1 VTRNRSLLALTLAEL
16 ISQLGSAL
24 SGLALPWFVLVTT
37 HSTSRMG
44 VVFAA
49 ELLPFVLFGLHAGV
63 VVDRLGPRATM
74 LLSDLARAP
83 VIALVPFLHAIGGL
97 SYPLI
102 LVVAF
107 AQGGLSTAYFT
118 CQRAVIPAIVGTNEQ
133 EVAQANTFLEGAT
146 NFTNFAGPAIAG
158 VLIGVL
164 GAVNVMWIDAA
175 SFLASFVLVGAFVR
189 VVREVHDREEAGG
202 VLAGLA
208 YIMRDSFVRRAVL
221 SPFLFGA
228 AFPLVFASFP
238 VLAFRDY
245 HHNPRVAGLLFAAYG
260 GGSVVGSFATYVALA
275 RFKATSIAVFA
286 AVALAAPFWLLVPH
300 VPLAVFVFAM
310 AVTGF
315 GNPMTNAPYFGILTT
330 RVPPALFPKV
340 LQAIIVSNQVV
351 RPAAYAAAGFL
362 FASLGLHTIYALAAV
377 LASVASLNFILA
389 VRSEPSA
396 GDDVDRVAA

>member
-1 VTRNRSLLALTLAEL
+1 VIRSRPLLALTTAEL
-16 ISQLGSAL
+16 ISQLGSSL

-63 VVDRLGPRATM
+63 VVDRLGPRTTM
-74 LLSDLARAP
+74 LVSDIARAP
-83 VIALVPFLHAIGGL
+83 VIALVPLLHAIGGL

-102 LVVAF
+102 LAVAF
-107 AQGGLSTAYFT
+107 VHGGLSTAYFT
-118 CQRAVIPAIVGTNEQ
+118 CQRAVIPAIVGSVEQ
-133 EVAQANTFLEGAT
+133 DLARANTLLEGAT
-146 NFTNFAGPAIAG
+146 NFTSFAGPAAAG

-164 GAVNVMWIDAA
+164 GAANVMWIDAG
-175 SFLASFVLVGAFVR
+175 SFLVSFVLVAAFVR
-189 VVREVHDREEAGG
+189 VVREVHERDEAGG

-208 YIMRDSFVRRAVL
+208 YIVRDRFVGRAVL

-260 GGSVVGSFATYVALA
+260 GGTVVGSFATYAALS

-286 AVALAAPFWLLVPH
+286 AVALGAPFWLLVPH
-300 VPLAVFVFAM
+300 APLAVFVVAM
-310 AVTGF
+310 AVIGF

-340 LQAIIVSNQVV
+340 LQAIIVANQVI

-362 FASLGLHTIYALAAV
+362 FVSLGLHTVYAIAAALATA
-377 LASVASLNFILA
+377 ASVNFILA
-389 VRSEPSA
+389 VRSESP
-396 GDDVDRVAA
+396 GTEQAAA

>member
-1 VTRNRSLLALTLAEL
+1 MIRNRSLLALTAAEL
-16 ISQLGSAL
+16 TSQLGSSL
-24 SGLALPWFVLVTT
+24 SSLALPWFVLVTT

-44 VVFAA
+44 VVFAV

-74 LLSDLARAP
+74 LVSDLARAP
-83 VIALVPFLHAIGGL
+83 VIALVPFLHAVGGL
-97 SYPLI
+97 SYSLI
-102 LVVAF
+102 LAVAF
-107 AQGGLSTAYFT
+107 VHGGLSTAYFT

-133 EVAQANTFLEGAT
+133 AVAQANTFLEGAT

-158 VLIGVL
+158 VMIGLL
-164 GAVNVMWIDAA
+164 GATNVMWIDAA
-175 SFLASFVLVGAFVR
+175 SFLVSFVLLGAFVR
-189 VVREVHDREEAGG
+189 VVKNVRDREEAGG

-208 YIMRDSFVRRAVL
+208 YIMRDRFVRRAVL

-238 VLAFRDY
+238 VLAYRDY

-260 GGSVVGSFATYVALA
+260 GGSVAGSFATYVVLA
-275 RFKATSIAVFA
+275 RFKAVSIAVFA

-300 VPLAVFVFAM
+300 VPLAVFVLAM
-310 AVTGF
+310 AVIGF

-351 RPAAYAAAGFL
+351 RPAAYATAGFL
-362 FASLGLHTIYALAAV
+362 FASLGLHTVYALAAV

-389 VRSEPSA
+389 VRSGAPA
-396 GDDVDRVAA
+396 TDHPAA